1 MPAMLAPTILT
12 EAPPQ
17 TMDYEGYFQDQIRGL
32 KAEGRYRI
40 FADLE
45 RSAGAFP
52 RAVRIITRTAR
63 PRSRCGARTTIWAWA
78 SIRRWPGP

>member
-1 MPAMLAPTILT
+1 
-12 EAPPQ
+12 
-17 TMDYEGYFQDQIRGL
+17 MDYEGYFQDQIRGL

-52 RAVRIITRTAR
+52 RATHHSEGAQASVTVWCSNDYLGMGQHPAGPELIWINVRGR
-63 PRSRCGARTTIWAWA
+63 A
-78 SIRRWPGP
+78 SPSDTLF

>member
-1 MPAMLAPTILT
+1 MPVATLD
-12 EAPPQ
+12 APPQ
-17 TMDYEGYFQDQIRGL
+17 AMDYEGFFQDQIRGL

-52 RAVRIITRTAR
+52 RAVHHN
-63 PRSRCGARTTIWAWA
+63 PGASLFEGSYNVLIVVVFRQL
-78 SIRRWPGP
+78 